1 MKIVNNKIHIIKGET
16 PTYDVV
22 VFDPD
27 TGAPFRLLDGL
38 NNPVIEFSVKES
50 VYDLTN
56 KYVFKVYMDY
66 KNETRFSTDEIFSY
80 NDLDGSEEPQ
90 WDNSIVPPENHW
102 AVVDEDGYITG
113 ACLYEL
119 EHDDYVEFRY
129 YNPQAT
135 WEEDEEHPDGV
146 NENNYKW
153 CTYEFSI
160 TFPFPYSDGFNEY
173 NKIGYGGMS
182 DLEPKTYKYEVTLFD
197 GVLVLVDGEYML
209 TDINYKKPLLEVNDF
224 IVGGTTSE

>member
-66 KNETRFSTDEIFSY
+66 KNETRFLTDEIFSY

-90 WDNSIVPPENHW
+90 WDNSVVPPENHW
-102 AVVDEDGYITG
+102 AVVDEDGHITG

-135 WEEDEEHPDGV
+135 WEENEEHPDGV
-146 NENNYKW
+146 TKDNYKW

-160 TFPFPYSDGFNEY
+160 TFPFPYSDGFNEE